1 MHQNIFYYFIFPCAL
16 MKKLLLSSLSMI
28 VLLGTSSVFATI
40 RVPVTTLPTII
51 VNTGSTS
58 SSSTS
63 NSSSSFD
70 TTPLTQW
77 ALQVSLVDF
86 QNLKKE
92 FKAMNDDYKA
102 LKKDYNDLKKQFNDL
117 KTQHNDTKTQ
127 VVWLKWL
134 LWLLNTTLTK
144 LSEKFVNHTHS
155 LNGYTSEWASMVNG
169 WNDNLIYLHR
179 SNKITKEKREK
190 LKETGKPLEIK

>member
-1 MHQNIFYYFIFPCAL
+1 

-70 TTPLTQW
+70 TTPLTQG

-127 VVWLKWL
+127 VVGLKGL
-134 LWLLNTTLTK
+134 LGLLNTTLTK
-144 LSEKFVNHTHS
+144 
-155 LNGYTSEWASMVNG
+155 
-169 WNDNLIYLHR
+169 
-179 SNKITKEKREK
+179 
-190 LKETGKPLEIK
+190 